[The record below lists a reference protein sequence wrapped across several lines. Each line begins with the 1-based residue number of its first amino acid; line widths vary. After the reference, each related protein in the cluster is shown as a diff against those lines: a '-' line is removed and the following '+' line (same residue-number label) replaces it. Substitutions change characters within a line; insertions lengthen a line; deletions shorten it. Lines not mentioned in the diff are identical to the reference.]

1 MPPARGGRKP
11 KLWEQLGGR
20 DNSLDH
26 AGPCGSLAPVFGA
39 IINAVAILVGGLFG
53 VTNPNALGVGFQLRA
68 KTFIGVCAF
77 FVGLRMLWVSVN
89 GTALQTIKQL
99 MIAVAAM
106 VLGAFIGRLLR
117 LQEASNVIGR
127 YSSNILQGKAGSSG
141 RFSDG
146 FVACSLVLC
155 ANPLGIV
162 GSLLGGVLEAHPV
175 FRHSPLFVK
184 SMMDALAAAS
194 LAGIFRWGV
203 IGSFLPVLAWQGT
216 LALLAG
222 AALPWLR
229 DNSLIDSV
237 GATGGI
243 FIAVAALVI
252 FEIKKVEL
260 AGFIPG
266 LFLAPLFT
274 WWLK

>member
-1 MPPARGGRKP
+1 MWFIPA
-11 KLWEQLGGR
+11 
-20 DNSLDH
+20 
-26 AGPCGSLAPVFGA
+26 VFGP

-53 VTNPNALGVGFQLRA
+53 LTSPSSLSLGFQLRA
-68 KTFIGVCAF
+68 KLFIGVCAF
-77 FVGLRMLWVSVN
+77 FVGLRMMWVCIN
-89 GTALQTIKQL
+89 GTAFQCVKQL
-99 MIAVAAM
+99 VIAMAAM
-106 VLGAFIGRLLR
+106 VLGSFLGKLLR
-117 LQEASNVIGR
+117 LQQASNAIGR

-141 RFSDG
+141 GFSDG
-146 FVACSLVLC
+146 FVACALVLC

-162 GSLLGGVLEAHPV
+162 GSLLGGVLEKHEV
-175 FRHSPLFVK
+175 FRHAPLMVK

-203 IGSFLPVLAWQGT
+203 LASFLPVLAWQGT
-216 LALLAG
+216 LTLLAG

-229 DNSLIDSV
+229 DNNLVDSV

-252 FEIKKVEL
+252 FEFKKVEL
-260 AGFIPG
+260 ATFIPG

>member
-1 MPPARGGRKP
+1 MA
-11 KLWEQLGGR
+11 
-20 DNSLDH
+20 
-26 AGPCGSLAPVFGA
+26 GA
-39 IINAVAILVGGLFG
+39 IINAVAILLGGLFG
-53 VTNPNALGVGFQLRA
+53 VANPNALGVGFQLRA
-68 KTFIGVCAF
+68 KMFIGLCAF
-77 FVGLRMLWVSVN
+77 YVGLRMLWISVN
-89 GTALQTIKQL
+89 GTAMQTAKQL
-99 MIAVAAM
+99 LIAMAAM
-106 VLGAFIGRLLR
+106 VLGSFVGRLLR
-117 LQEASNVIGR
+117 LQEASNSVGR

-141 RFSDG
+141 GFSDG

-162 GSLLGGVLEAHPV
+162 GALLGGVLEAHPV
-175 FRHSPLFVK
+175 FRHAPLLVK
-184 SMMDALAAAS
+184 AMMDALAAAS

-216 LALLAG
+216 LTLLAG
-222 AALPWLR
+222 VALPWLR
-229 DNSLIDSV
+229 DNNLGDSV

-260 AGFIPG
+260 ASFIPG

>member
-1 MPPARGGRKP
+1 M
-11 KLWEQLGGR
+11 
-20 DNSLDH
+20 DH
-26 AGPCGSLAPVFGA
+26 AGPCGSFAPVFGA

-53 VTNPNALGVGFQLRA
+53 VTNPNALSVGFQLRA
-68 KTFIGVCAF
+68 KMFIGFCAF
-77 FVGLRMLWVSVN
+77 YVGLRMLWISVN
-89 GTALQTIKQL
+89 GTAMQTAKQL
-99 MIAVAAM
+99 IIAMAAM
-106 VLGAFIGRLLR
+106 VLGSFVGRLLR
-117 LQEASNVIGR
+117 LQEASNSIGR

-141 RFSDG
+141 GFSDG

-162 GSLLGGVLEAHPV
+162 GSLLGGVLEAHPL
-175 FRHSPLFVK
+175 FRHSPLLVK
-184 SMMDALAAAS
+184 AMMDALAAAS

-222 AALPWLR
+222 TALPWLR
-229 DNSLIDSV
+229 DNNLIDSV

-260 AGFIPG
+260 ASFIPG
-266 LFLAPLFT
+266 LFLAPVFT